1 MTREIFTLE
10 NFVLMNVLIKTPMT
24 NNILIEDQYKRTSLF
39 EKENV
44 NYLVRVLKRFN
55 TVPKV
60 NNINIITSI
69 SQPDV
74 FKIVPNKS
82 IIIGSSFLNKPVLAL
97 VYLRYGIEWQ
107 LWYKALGSEK
117 NDTVLCDIAALEV
130 TRIFYKLLPED
141 DKEKLKSLNYFL
153 IDLIKNDEDLNT
165 ESLLKYEE
173 LQAFHGLNNANK
185 VFKESWKPIVENLAK
200 PTEYLLMSGGDL
212 RLNIDEIDLLNKYGC
227 RPFPRPDAFTF
238 ASSTATS
245 VSNFAFDK
253 TDKVRSIL
261 IKNSLKNGF
270 KNATIEFSELLKN
283 NLRKIFKLNDEC
295 QIIFSSS
302 GTDSSLQIAAITQ
315 IVSDKDI
322 THVLVA
328 SDETGSGVPSALKGC
343 HFENTTAL
351 NYPVKKGEKIE
362 GFRDIDLIKISLRD
376 EKGELK
382 SPFQIDTEV
391 FATISKTNKLGKHI
405 VLHVM
410 DQSKLGY
417 QSPGEEMMQNLKTLD
432 NLSIQ
437 IIVDASQLRLDPKD
451 IQNYLKKGYIVTI
464 TGSKYFTGPPYSGAL
479 IVPKSV
485 SKLIDSVKNTLP
497 QGLAKYYNHSDWPK
511 SWFCSNDLS
520 DGYNYGSYMRWN
532 AAIVEMDRYYKTP
545 ILYRNMGIEM
555 FCNFVED
562 SIKDATFLEPL
573 YGDETK
579 TNTYNS
585 KEFGIRNIRTIFP
598 FFILKN
604 NEVLSIDNVKKLY
617 ILLNSDISDQF
628 EDSPLEIIRLAAQKC
643 HIGQAVNVK
652 YGNDFQSAVLR
663 ISLGARVISESWVN
677 RDISI
682 YFRNI
687 ETQMN
692 QVTVII
698 KKIEL
703 ILSNPELLN

>member
-1 MTREIFTLE
+1 MS
-10 NFVLMNVLIKTPMT
+10 
-24 NNILIEDQYKRTSLF
+24 NNILIENQYRRTSLF

-55 TVPKV
+55 TVPKI
-60 NNINIITSI
+60 NNINIITSN
-69 SQPDV
+69 SEPNS

-82 IIIGSSFLNKPVLAL
+82 IIIGSLFLTKPVLAL

-117 NDTVLCDIAALEV
+117 QDTVLCDVAALQV
-130 TRIFYKLLPED
+130 TRIFYELLPKD
-141 DKEKLKSLNYFL
+141 DKEKLKSLDYFL
-153 IDLIKNDEDLNT
+153 IDLIKNEEDLNP
-165 ESLLKYEE
+165 ESLLKYEA
-173 LQAFHGLNNANK
+173 LQAFHGLKNRNN

-200 PTEYLLMSGGDL
+200 PTEYLLMAGGDL

-227 RPFPRPDAFTF
+227 RPFPRPEAFTF

-261 IKNSLKNGF
+261 IRNSLKNGF

-283 NLRKIFKLNDEC
+283 NLRKAFKLFNGCE
-295 QIIFSSS
+295 IIFSPS
-302 GTDSSLQIAAITQ
+302 GTDSALQIAAITQ
-315 IVSDKDI
+315 IISKNDI

-328 SDETGSGVPSALKGC
+328 SDETGSGVPEALKGC

-351 NYPVKKGEKIE
+351 NHPVKKGDQIK
-362 GFRDIDLIKISLRD
+362 GFRAVDLIKIPFRD
-376 EKGELK
+376 ENGALK
-382 SPFQIDTEV
+382 SSSKLDREV
-391 FATISKTNKLGKHI
+391 FNAISKTNELGRHV
-405 VLHVM
+405 VLHTM

-417 QSPGEEMMQNLKTLD
+417 QSPSDELIRKLNSLEK
-432 NLSIQ
+432 LSMQ
-437 IIVDASQLRLDPKD
+437 IIVDGSQLRLDPKD
-451 IQNYLKKGYIVTI
+451 IRNYLDKGYIVTI

-479 IVPKSV
+479 ILPKSV
-485 SKLIDSVKNTLP
+485 TKLIHALKNKLP
-497 QGLAKYYNHSDWPK
+497 EGLTQYYNHSDWPT
-511 SWFCSNDLS
+511 SWSCSNDLS

-532 AAIVEMDRYYKTP
+532 AAIVEMDRYYRTP

-562 SIKDATFLEPL
+562 SIKDATFLEPI
-573 YGDETK
+573 YGDENK
-579 TNTYNS
+579 TNSYSS

-604 NEVLSIDNVKKLY
+604 NKVLSIDQVKKLY
-617 ILLNSDISDQF
+617 TLLNSDLSEHF
-628 EDSPLEIIRLAAQKC
+628 HESSLEIIRLAAQKC

-652 YGNDFQSAVLR
+652 YGNDIESAVLR

-677 RDISI
+677 RDISLF
-682 YFRNI
+682 FRNI
-687 ETQMN
+687 ELQMN
-692 QVTVII
+692 QITVII

-703 ILSNPELLN
+703 ILNTPELLN

>member
-1 MTREIFTLE
+1 M
-10 NFVLMNVLIKTPMT
+10 K

-55 TVPKV
+55 TVPKI
-60 NNINIITSI
+60 NSINIITSNRE
-69 SQPDV
+69 PDL

-82 IIIGSSFLNKPVLAL
+82 IKIGSSFLDKPVLAL
-97 VYLRYGIEWQ
+97 IYLRYGIEWQ
-107 LWYKALGSEK
+107 LWHKALGKEK
-117 NDTVLCDIAALEV
+117 SDIVLCDLAALQV
-130 TRIFYKLLPED
+130 TQIFYKLLPKE
-141 DKEKLKSLNYFL
+141 DKEKLKNLDYFL
-153 IDLIKNDEDLNT
+153 IEMIKKNEDLNT
-165 ESLLKYEE
+165 ESLSKYKE
-173 LQAFHGLNNANK
+173 LQYFHGLNNSNII
-185 VFKESWKPIVENLAK
+185 FKESWKPILENLAK

-212 RLNIDEIDLLNKYGC
+212 RLNIDEFELLNKYGC
-227 RPFPRPDAFTF
+227 RPFPRPEALTF

-245 VSNFAFDK
+245 VSNYAFDK

-261 IKNSLKNGF
+261 IQNSLKKGF
-270 KNATIEFSELLKN
+270 KNTIIEFSELLKN
-283 NLRKIFKLNDEC
+283 NLRRTLIINDAC
-295 QIIFSSS
+295 QIIFSPS

-315 IVSDKDI
+315 IISDKEI

-328 SDETGSGVPSALKGC
+328 SDETGSGVPAALKGW

-351 NYPVKKGEKIE
+351 NYPVKKGDKIE
-362 GFRDIDLIKISLRD
+362 GFRDIDLVKIPLRD
-376 EKGELK
+376 KKGELK
-382 SPFQIDTEV
+382 SSIQLDTEV
-391 FATISKTNKLGKHI
+391 FTAISKTNDLGRHI

-417 QSPGEEMMQNLKTLD
+417 QSPSEEMMQNLKTLD

-437 IIVDASQLRLDPKD
+437 IIVDGSQLRLDPND
-451 IQNYLKKGYIVTI
+451 IQNYLNKGYIVTI

-485 SKLIDSVKNTLP
+485 SKSINSVKNTLP
-497 QGLAKYYNHSDWPK
+497 KGLTNYYNHSDWPT
-511 SWFCSNDLS
+511 SWFCSKGLS
-520 DGYNYGSYMRWN
+520 DGFNFGSYMRWN

-545 ILYRNMGIEM
+545 ILYRNLGIEM

-562 SIKDATFLEPL
+562 SIKEATFLEPL
-573 YGDETK
+573 FGDETK
-579 TNTYNS
+579 INTYNS
-585 KEFGIRNIRTIFP
+585 EEFGLRNIRTIFP

-604 NEVLSIDNVKKLY
+604 NEVLSIANVKKLY
-617 ILLNSDISDQF
+617 VLLNSDISDQF
-628 EDSPLEIIRLAAQKC
+628 EESSLEIIRLAAQKC

-663 ISLGARVISESWVN
+663 ISLGARVISESWFN

-687 ETQMN
+687 EVQMN
-692 QVTVII
+692 QITVII

-703 ILSNPELLN
+703 ILSNPKLLN

>member
-1 MTREIFTLE
+1 M
-10 NFVLMNVLIKTPMT
+10 
-24 NNILIEDQYKRTSLF
+24 
-39 EKENV
+39 

-55 TVPKV
+55 TVPKI
-60 NNINIITSI
+60 NNINIITSTSEPNI
-69 SQPDV
+69 

-82 IIIGSSFLNKPVLAL
+82 IIIGASFLNKPALAL

-107 LWYKALGSEK
+107 LWYKALNSEK
-117 NDTVLCDIAALEV
+117 YDTALCDLAALEV
-130 TRIFYKLLPED
+130 TKIFYKLLPKD
-141 DKEKLKSLNYFL
+141 DKEKLENLDYFL
-153 IDLIKNDEDLNT
+153 LNLIKNDTDFSVETLLNHT
-165 ESLLKYEE
+165 ELKA
-173 LQAFHGLNNANK
+173 LHGLNNTNK
-185 VFKESWKPIVENLAK
+185 IFKKTWKTIVKNLAK
-200 PTEYLLMSGGDL
+200 PTEYLLMDGGDL

-238 ASSTATS
+238 SSSTATS

-261 IKNSLKNGF
+261 IRNSLKNGF

-283 NLRKIFKLNDEC
+283 NLKKIFKLNEESE
-295 QIIFSSS
+295 IIFSPS

-315 IVSDKDI
+315 IFSDKEI

-351 NYPVKKGEKIE
+351 NFPVKKGDKIE
-362 GFRDIDLIKISLRD
+362 GFRDVDLIKIPFRD
-376 EKGELK
+376 ENGSLK
-382 SPFQIDTEV
+382 SSKQLDEEV
-391 FATISKTNKLGKHI
+391 YDAIYKTNEQGRHI
-405 VLHVM
+405 VLHTM

-417 QSPGEEMMQNLKTLD
+417 QSPSDELIRRLDTLSK
-432 NLSIQ
+432 LSIQ
-437 IIVDASQLRLDPKD
+437 IVVDASQLRLDPKD
-451 IQNYLKKGYIVTI
+451 IQNYLNKGYIVTI

-479 IVPKSV
+479 LLPKSV
-485 SKLIDSVKNTLP
+485 SKVILSVKNSLP
-497 QGLAKYYNHSDWPK
+497 AGLTQYYNHSDWPI

-520 DGYNYGSYMRWN
+520 DGYNYGSYTRWN

-562 SIKDATFLEPL
+562 SIKEATFLEPI
-573 YGDETK
+573 YDNETK
-579 TNTYNS
+579 TNSYNS

-604 NEVLSIDNVKKLY
+604 NEVLSVDKVKKLY
-617 ILLNSDISDQF
+617 TLLNSDLSDQF

-643 HIGQAVNVK
+643 HIGQAVDVK
-652 YGNDFQSAVLR
+652 YGNDIESAVLR
-663 ISLGARVISESWVN
+663 ISLGARVISDSWVN
-677 RDISI
+677 RDISLF
-682 YFRNI
+682 FRNI
-687 ETQMN
+687 EAQMS
-692 QVTVII
+692 QITIII

-703 ILSNPELLN
+703 ILTNPELLN

>member
-1 MTREIFTLE
+1 
-10 NFVLMNVLIKTPMT
+10 MT
-24 NNILIEDQYKRTSLF
+24 NNILIENQYKRTSLF

-55 TVPKV
+55 TVPKI
-60 NNINIITSI
+60 NNINIITSTNE
-69 SQPDV
+69 PDI
-74 FKIVPNKS
+74 FKIIPNKS
-82 IIIGSSFLNKPVLAL
+82 IIIGTSFLNKPALAL

-107 LWYKALGSEK
+107 LWYKALNSEK
-117 NDTVLCDIAALEV
+117 YYTALCDLAALEV
-130 TRIFYKLLPED
+130 TKIFYKLLPKD
-141 DKEKLKSLNYFL
+141 DKEKLENLDYFL
-153 IDLIKNDEDLNT
+153 LNLIKNDTDFSDETLLNHT
-165 ESLLKYEE
+165 ELKA
-173 LQAFHGLNNANK
+173 LHGLNNTNK
-185 VFKESWKPIVENLAK
+185 IFKKTWKTIVKNLAK
-200 PTEYLLMSGGDL
+200 PTEYLLMDGGDL

-261 IKNSLKNGF
+261 IRNSLKNGF
-270 KNATIEFSELLKN
+270 KNATIDFSELLKN
-283 NLRKIFKLNDEC
+283 SLKKIFKLNEESE
-295 QIIFSSS
+295 IIFSPS

-315 IVSDKDI
+315 IFSDKEI

-351 NYPVKKGEKIE
+351 NFPVKKGDKIE
-362 GFRDIDLIKISLRD
+362 GFRDVDLIKIPFRD
-376 EKGELK
+376 ENGALK
-382 SPFQIDTEV
+382 SSKQLDEEV
-391 FATISKTNKLGKHI
+391 YDAIYKTNEQGRHI
-405 VLHVM
+405 VLHTM

-417 QSPGEEMMQNLKTLD
+417 QSPSDELIKRLNSLA

-437 IIVDASQLRLDPKD
+437 IVVDGSQLRLDPKD
-451 IQNYLKKGYIVTI
+451 IQNYLNKGYIVTI

-479 IVPKSV
+479 LLPKSV
-485 SKLIDSVKNTLP
+485 SKVIHSVKNSLP
-497 QGLAKYYNHSDWPK
+497 AGLTQYYNHSDWPI

-562 SIKDATFLEPL
+562 SIKEASFLEPI

-579 TNTYNS
+579 TNSYTS

-604 NEVLSIDNVKKLY
+604 NEVLSVDKVKKIY
-617 ILLNSDISDQF
+617 TLLNSDLSDQF

-643 HIGQAVNVK
+643 HIGQAVDVK
-652 YGNDFQSAVLR
+652 YGNDIESAVLR
-663 ISLGARVISESWVN
+663 ISLGARVISDSWVN
-677 RDISI
+677 RDISLF
-682 YFRNI
+682 FRNI
-687 ETQMN
+687 EAQMS
-692 QVTVII
+692 QITIII

-703 ILSNPELLN
+703 ILTNPELLD

>member
-1 MTREIFTLE
+1 
-10 NFVLMNVLIKTPMT
+10 MT
-24 NNILIEDQYKRTSLF
+24 NNILIENQYKRTSLF

-55 TVPKV
+55 TVPKI
-60 NNINIITSI
+60 NNINIITSTSEPYI
-69 SQPDV
+69 

-82 IIIGSSFLNKPVLAL
+82 IIIGTSFLNKPALAL

-107 LWYKALGSEK
+107 LWYKALNSEK
-117 NDTVLCDIAALEV
+117 YDTALCDLAALEV
-130 TRIFYKLLPED
+130 TKIFYKLLPKD
-141 DKEKLKSLNYFL
+141 DKEKLENLDYFL
-153 IDLIKNDEDLNT
+153 LNLIKNDTDFSVETLLNHT
-165 ESLLKYEE
+165 ELKA
-173 LQAFHGLNNANK
+173 LHGLNNTNK
-185 VFKESWKPIVENLAK
+185 IFKKTWKTIVKNLAK
-200 PTEYLLMSGGDL
+200 PTEYLLMDGGDL

-238 ASSTATS
+238 SSSTATS

-261 IKNSLKNGF
+261 IRNSLKNGF
-270 KNATIEFSELLKN
+270 KNATIEFSELLKS
-283 NLRKIFKLNDEC
+283 NLKKIFKLNEESE
-295 QIIFSSS
+295 IIFSPS

-315 IVSDKDI
+315 IFSDKEI

-351 NYPVKKGEKIE
+351 NFPVKKGDKIE
-362 GFRDIDLIKISLRD
+362 GFRDVDLIKIPFRD
-376 EKGELK
+376 ENGSLK
-382 SPFQIDTEV
+382 SSKQLDEEV
-391 FATISKTNKLGKHI
+391 YDAIYKTNEQGRHI
-405 VLHVM
+405 VLHTM

-417 QSPGEEMMQNLKTLD
+417 QSPSDELIRRLDTLSK
-432 NLSIQ
+432 LSIQ
-437 IIVDASQLRLDPKD
+437 IVVDASQLRLDPKD
-451 IQNYLKKGYIVTI
+451 IQNYLNKGYIVTI

-479 IVPKSV
+479 LLPKSV
-485 SKLIDSVKNTLP
+485 SKVILSVKNSLP
-497 QGLAKYYNHSDWPK
+497 AGLTQYYNHSDWPI

-520 DGYNYGSYMRWN
+520 DGYNYGSYTRWN

-562 SIKDATFLEPL
+562 SIKEATFLEPI
-573 YGDETK
+573 YDNETK
-579 TNTYNS
+579 TNSYNS

-604 NEVLSIDNVKKLY
+604 NEVLSVDKVKKLY
-617 ILLNSDISDQF
+617 TLLNSDLSDQF

-643 HIGQAVNVK
+643 HIGQAVDVK
-652 YGNDFQSAVLR
+652 YGNDIESAVLR
-663 ISLGARVISESWVN
+663 ISLGARVISDSWVN
-677 RDISI
+677 RDISLF
-682 YFRNI
+682 FRNI
-687 ETQMN
+687 EAQMS
-692 QVTVII
+692 QITIII

-703 ILSNPELLN
+703 ILTNPELLN

>member
-1 MTREIFTLE
+1 
-10 NFVLMNVLIKTPMT
+10 MT
-24 NNILIEDQYKRTSLF
+24 NNILIENQYRRSSLF

-55 TVPKV
+55 TVPKI
-60 NNINIITSI
+60 NNINIITST
-69 SQPDV
+69 SEPNA

-82 IIIGSSFLNKPVLAL
+82 IIIGSLFLSQPVLAL

-107 LWYKALGSEK
+107 LWYKALNSDK
-117 NDTVLCDIAALEV
+117 KDTILCDIAALEV
-130 TRIFYKLLPED
+130 TKIFYKLLPKD
-141 DKEKLKSLNYFL
+141 DKEKLENLDYFL
-153 IDLIKNDEDLNT
+153 INLIKNDNHFSA
-165 ESLLKYEE
+165 ESILKNEA
-173 LQAFHGLNNANK
+173 LQAFHGLDNTNK
-185 VFKESWKPIVENLAK
+185 VFQESWKPIIENLAK

-212 RLNIDEIDLLNKYGC
+212 RLNIDEIELLNKYGC

-261 IKNSLKNGF
+261 IRNSLKHGF
-270 KNATIEFSELLKN
+270 KNATIAFSELLKN
-283 NLRKIFKLNDEC
+283 NLKKIFKLNDEC
-295 QIIFSSS
+295 EIIFSPS

-315 IVSDKDI
+315 IISNKDI

-351 NYPVKKGEKIE
+351 NFPVKKGDKIE
-362 GFRDIDLIKISLRD
+362 GFRDIDLIKIPFRD
-376 EKGELK
+376 ENGALK
-382 SPFQIDTEV
+382 SSTQLDEEV
-391 FATISKTNKLGKHI
+391 FNAISKTNALGRHV
-405 VLHVM
+405 VLHTM

-417 QSPGEEMMQNLKTLD
+417 QSPSEKLMQRLD
-432 NLSIQ
+432 SFKKLSIQ
-437 IIVDASQLRLDPKD
+437 VIVDAAQLRLDPTD
-451 IQNYLKKGYIVTI
+451 IQNYLNKGYIVSI

-479 IVPKSV
+479 ILPKSV
-485 SKLIDSVKNTLP
+485 SKLIHSVKNTLP
-497 QGLAKYYNHSDWPK
+497 EGLNNYYNHSDWPT
-511 SWFCSNDLS
+511 SWCCSNYLS
-520 DGYNYGSYMRWN
+520 DGFNYGSYMRWN
-532 AAIVEMDRYYKTP
+532 AAIVEMERYFKTP

-562 SIKDATFLEPL
+562 SIKDATFLEPI

-579 TNTYNS
+579 TDSYNS

-604 NEVLSIDNVKKLY
+604 NEALSVDNVKKLY
-617 ILLNSDISDQF
+617 TLLNSDLSDQF
-628 EDSPLEIIRLAAQKC
+628 PDASLEIIRLAAQKC

-652 YGNDFQSAVLR
+652 YGNAVESAILR
-663 ISLGARVISESWVN
+663 ISLGARVLSESWVN
-677 RDISI
+677 RDISLF
-682 YFRNI
+682 FRNI

-692 QVTVII
+692 QITIII

-703 ILSNPELLN
+703 ILSNPKLLK

>member
-1 MTREIFTLE
+1 
-10 NFVLMNVLIKTPMT
+10 MT

-55 TVPKV
+55 TVPKI
-60 NNINIITSI
+60 NNINIITSN
-69 SQPDV
+69 SEPTV
-74 FKIVPNKS
+74 FKIMPNKS
-82 IIIGSSFLNKPVLAL
+82 IIIGTLLLNQPVLAL

-107 LWYKALGSEK
+107 LWHKALGNDK
-117 NDTVLCDIAALEV
+117 QDTVLCDIAALEV
-130 TRIFYKLLPED
+130 TRIFYDLLPKY
-141 DKEKLKSLNYFL
+141 DKEKLKSLDYPLLN
-153 IDLIKNDEDLNT
+153 LIKSNEKLNT
-165 ESLLKYEE
+165 ESLLKDEI
-173 LQAFHGLNNANK
+173 LQGLHGLNNTNNI
-185 VFKESWKPIVENLAK
+185 FHDSWKPIVENLAK
-200 PTEYLLMSGGDL
+200 PTEFLLMSGGDL
-212 RLNIDEIDLLNKYGC
+212 RLNIDEIELLNKYGC
-227 RPFPRPDAFTF
+227 RPFPRPEAFTF

-253 TDKVRSIL
+253 TDKIRSIL

-283 NLRKIFKLNDEC
+283 NLKKTFKISEEC
-295 QIIFSSS
+295 EIIFSPS

-315 IVSDKDI
+315 IISDKDI

-328 SDETGSGVPSALKGC
+328 SDETGSGVPAALKGC

-351 NYPVKKGEKIE
+351 NYPIKKGDRIE
-362 GFRDIDLIKISLRD
+362 GFRDVDLIEIPFRD
-376 EKGELK
+376 ENGDLK
-382 SPFQIDTEV
+382 SPIQMDEEV
-391 FATISKTNKLGKHI
+391 FAAISKTNELGKHV
-405 VLHVM
+405 VLHAM

-417 QSPGEEMMQNLKTLD
+417 QAPGERMIQNLNSLK
-432 NLSIQ
+432 NLSMQ
-437 IIVDASQLRLDPKD
+437 IIVDGSQLRLDPKD
-451 IQNYLKKGYIVTI
+451 IQNYLNKGYIVTI

-479 IVPKSV
+479 ILPKCI
-485 SKLIDSVKNTLP
+485 SKLIHSVKKSLP
-497 QGLAKYYNHSDWPK
+497 EGLTQYYNHSDWPT
-511 SWFCSNDLS
+511 SWLCSKDLS
-520 DGYNYGSYMRWN
+520 DGFNYGSYMRWN
-532 AAIVEMDRYYKTP
+532 AAIVEMDRYFKTP
-545 ILYRNMGIEM
+545 VLYRNMGIEM

-573 YGDETK
+573 YGDETN

-604 NEVLSIDNVKKLY
+604 NEVLSINNVKKLY
-617 ILLNSDISDQF
+617 TLLNSDLSDQF
-628 EDSPLEIIRLAAQKC
+628 KDASLEIIRLAAQKC
-643 HIGQAVNVK
+643 HTGQAVNVK
-652 YGNDFQSAVLR
+652 YSNEIESAILR

-687 ETQMN
+687 EAQMS

-703 ILSNPELLN
+703 ILSNPQLLN